1 MTTRRGYTLLG
12 WLVWR
17 IGSRVAKRKVGQKM
31 AENRVKLALA
41 GAVLLI
47 VGGGLAA
54 LVARSRGAGRN
65 GDEPSE
71 PATEPAA
78 TGPLVTAPPPTAPP
92 PTGPPA
98 TEPPPTAPPP
108 TGPPATEP
116 PPTAP
121 PPTGPPATEPPAT
134 EPPAASEGA
143 EPARGA

>member
-71 PATEPAA
+71 PATEPPA
-78 TGPLVTAPPPTAPP
+78 TGPLV
-92 PTGPPA
+92 
-98 TEPPPTAPPP
+98 

>member
-41 GAVLLI
+41 GAGLLV

-54 LVARSRGAGRN
+54 LAARSRGAGRN

-71 PATEPAA
+71 PATEPPATRPLVPEPPA
-78 TGPLVTAPPPTAPP
+78 TGPP

-98 TEPPPTAPPP
+98 TE
-108 TGPPATEP
+108 
-116 PPTAP
+116 P

-134 EPPAASEGA
+134 EPPPTAPPPTGPRATEPPAASEGA
-143 EPARGA
+143 EPGRGG

>member
-17 IGSRVAKRKVGQKM
+17 IGSRVAKRKVGQKV

-41 GAVLLI
+41 GAVLLV

-54 LVARSRGAGRN
+54 LAARSRGAGRN
-65 GDEPSE
+65 GDEPRK
-71 PATEPAA
+71 PA
-78 TGPLVTAPPPTAPP
+78 
-92 PTGPPA
+92 TGPPA

-108 TGPPATEP
+108 TGPR
-116 PPTAP
+116 
-121 PPTGPPATEPPAT
+121 AT

-143 EPARGA
+143 EPGRGG

>member
-41 GAVLLI
+41 GALLLL

-54 LVARSRGAGRN
+54 LAARSRGAGRN

-71 PATEPAA
+71 PATEPPA
-78 TGPLVTAPPPTAPP
+78 TGPLVTEPPATGPLV
-92 PTGPPA
+92 TGPPA
-98 TEPPPTAPPP
+98 TEPPATE
-108 TGPPATEP
+108 PPATEP
-116 PPTAP
+116 PATE
-121 PPTGPPATEPPAT
+121 PPATEPPAT

-143 EPARGA
+143 EPRRGA